1 MKRKVNTPLPPQ
13 KISILGRKRYSVDA
27 NAVDVIESSFNDCW
41 RAIERLWVIAAV
53 LMFGFLLTSE
63 RNELLKMFHNG
74 IKTIFQYKPK
84 P

>member
-41 RAIERLWVIAAV
+41 RAIGLLWAV
-53 LMFGFLLTSE
+53 VMALGLVLLHGSESKELMKKFYD
-63 RNELLKMFHNG
+63 G
-74 IKTIFQYKPK
+74 IKAVFQHFLNP
-84 P
+84 